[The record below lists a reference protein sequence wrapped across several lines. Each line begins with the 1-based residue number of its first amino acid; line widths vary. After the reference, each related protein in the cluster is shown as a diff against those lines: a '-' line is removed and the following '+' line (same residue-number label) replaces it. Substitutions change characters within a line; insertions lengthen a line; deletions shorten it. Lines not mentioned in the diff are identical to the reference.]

1 MRKEPNFFIVGAPKC
16 GTTSLAAWL
25 AVHPQV
31 YMSPVKEPYH
41 FATDMG
47 YTNFRDQKKYLSLFS
62 DVPSEQT
69 AVGEAS
75 AGYLYSRS
83 AIKNILDNNSE
94 SKFIAIVRNPIEMAQ
109 SLHQQFVYDG
119 DETILSFEQAWQ
131 AQEMRK
137 KGMNIPKMT
146 REPRFLLYFEACQLG
161 SQIQKMYQM
170 VNKHNR
176 LILVLDDI
184 RDNPR
189 QEWLKIQQFLGIQD
203 DQRIEFPTLNQ
214 AKKHKSQ
221 NLAKLFNLQLRAREF
236 FRIPSFGTGI
246 LQKLNTHNIAKKKKV
261 CSPSF
266 HETLVKAFT
275 DEIHLLEQ
283 LLYRDC
289 SHWLTEH
296 TDMEYSGTKE

>member
-1 MRKEPNFFIVGAPKC
+1 MRKDPNFFIVGAPKC

-25 AVHPQV
+25 AGHPQV
-31 YMSPVKEPYH
+31 YMSPDKEPYH

-62 DVPSEQT
+62 DVPNEQT

-83 AIKNILDNNSE
+83 AIKNILDNNSK
-94 SKFIAIVRNPIEMAQ
+94 SKFIAVVRNPIEMAQ

-119 DETILSFEQAWQ
+119 EETILSFEQAWQ
-131 AQEMRK
+131 AQERRK
-137 KGMNIPKMT
+137 KGIDIPKAT

-161 SQIQKMYQM
+161 SQIQQMYER

-189 QEWLKIQQFLGIQD
+189 REWLKTQQFLGIQD
-203 DQRIEFPTLNQ
+203 DQRNEFPTLNQ
-214 AKKHKSQ
+214 AKK
-221 NLAKLFNLQLRAREF
+221 
-236 FRIPSFGTGI
+236 T
-246 LQKLNTHNIAKKKKV
+246 
-261 CSPSF
+261 
-266 HETLVKAFT
+266 
-275 DEIHLLEQ
+275 
-283 LLYRDC
+283 
-289 SHWLTEH
+289 
-296 TDMEYSGTKE
+296 